1 MTEQRGFTLLEVMVA
16 VAILA
21 IGLTA
26 IAGGIGMSVRAT
38 SLAAGYER
46 ARQVADSQLSLF
58 LAERPE
64 RESTLDGDI
73 NGVHWELTA
82 EPDPEQEAQ
91 LHIVIEAHF
100 YASGG
105 ERTLTLETRE
115 TIRTRPKTTQ
125 TTETS

>member
-1 MTEQRGFTLLEVMVA
+1 MTDQRGFTLLEVMVA
-16 VAILA
+16 VAILG

-26 IAGGIGMSVRAT
+26 IAGGVGMSVRAT

-64 RESTLDGDI
+64 RESTQDGDVD
-73 NGVHWELTA
+73 GVHWELTA
-82 EPDPEQEAQ
+82 EPDPEQESR
-91 LHIVIEAHF
+91 LHIVITASF

-105 ERTLTLETRE
+105 ERTFTLETQE
-115 TIRTRPKTTQ
+115 TIRKLPKTIQ